1 MAVEN
6 IVSAHQPQPKHIKL
20 PKRRIPPA
28 SKVGIP
34 FELGN
39 IVIECIKTLWY
50 SVFNQNLKCLQAQL
64 IALKDLT
71 IFQVLGL
78 ILRENEFLLVAR
90 ASLDQV

>member
-39 IVIECIKTLWY
+39 IVIQ
-50 SVFNQNLKCLQAQL
+50 SV
-64 IALKDLT
+64 
-71 IFQVLGL
+71 
-78 ILRENEFLLVAR
+78 
-90 ASLDQV
+90 